1 MNKDKLKGFAAGVAA
16 SLLVSAAVVPAVAAG
31 VTKTAEL
38 YYNNIKVVIEGK
50 QADLKDA
57 LGNPVEPFAINGT
70 TYLPVRAV
78 ANALDQAVSWDG
90 KTQTV
95 YIGASEEM
103 EQPSVWLK
111 DLDVFV
117 GEEKYVYNVNEV
129 DFGGSLYNNY
139 LTDNV
144 GNVYDNCLALDG
156 DTKYVINGKY
166 EKFKGTFYLYNANIN
181 YNYEHRILVYGD
193 DELLYTSD
201 SMTSGV
207 MPIDFD
213 VDVTNV
219 QVLRIVT
226 QAYLRNQWYTF
237 KSGSLNIDTWSYI
250 NTIMTP
256 IGNAGL
262 YVAQEAEE
270 EATVESET
278 EPVDIEVVAE

>member
-57 LGNPVEPFAINGT
+57 LGNTVEPFAINGT

-111 DLDVFV
+111 DMDVFAGNMLV
-117 GEEKYVYNVNEV
+117 INKSEV
-129 DFGGSLYNNY
+129 EFGGQKYNDY
-139 LTDNV
+139 LTDNA
-144 GNVYDNCLALDG
+144 GNVYENMIYFGGVPSAS
-156 DTKYVINGKY
+156 YIINGKY
-166 EKFKGTFYLYNANIN
+166 SNFKGTLYLAGGNKN
-181 YNYEHRILVYGD
+181 YIGEQRIVVYGD
-193 DELLYTSD
+193 DQMLYVSD
-201 SMTSGV
+201 SVCSGV
-207 MPIDFD
+207 MPIDFN
-213 VDVTNV
+213 VDISNVMVLKIVKQHKKGSSWMDATLVTGYDSF
-219 QVLRIVT
+219 
-226 QAYLRNQWYTF
+226 AY
-237 KSGSLNIDTWSYI
+237 
-250 NTIMTP
+250 

-262 YVAQEAEE
+262 FVPQEGEPAEE
-270 EATVESET
+270 AVET
-278 EPVDIEVVAE
+278 PAE

>member
-95 YIGASEEM
+95 YIGASEVM

-111 DLDVFV
+111 DLETFAGV
-117 GEEKYVYNVNEV
+117 VYPTTKDSVE
-129 DFGGSLYNNY
+129 FGGASYTNY
-139 LTDNV
+139 LTDNT
-144 GNVYDNCLALDG
+144 GYVYDNMLSIKKSASYIL
-156 DTKYVINGKY
+156 NGKY
-166 EKFKGTFYLYNANIN
+166 ETFKGTWYLSN
-181 YNYEHRILVYGD
+181 YAKNDGTKWRVLVYGD
-193 DELLYTSD
+193 DVLLHESE
-201 SMTSGV
+201 SMMAEV
-207 MPIDFD
+207 MPENIS
-213 VDVTNV
+213 VDITNV
-219 QVLRIVT
+219 MVMKLVVQ
-226 QAYLRNQWYTF
+226 YWD
-237 KSGSLNIDTWSYI
+237 GSKWTELNANSHSALL
-250 NTIMTP
+250 
-256 IGNAGL
+256 GNAGL

-270 EATVESET
+270 EAPVESET
-278 EPVDIEVVAE
+278 EPVDTEVVAE

>member
-111 DLDVFV
+111 DLDVFAGDV
-117 GEEKYVYNVNEV
+117 GVKTKDSVE
-129 DFGGSLYNNY
+129 FGGTYYNKY
-139 LTDNV
+139 LTDNA
-144 GNVYDNCLALDG
+144 GNVYENYIFLNG
-156 DTKYVINGKY
+156 DASYILNGKY
-166 EKFKGTFYLYNANIN
+166 SNFKGTHYLANGYLN
-181 YNYEHRILVYGD
+181 STTLERIVVYGD
-193 DELLYTSD
+193 DELLYA
-201 SMTSGV
+201 TSGMTKGTMPEDFNIDVSNV
-207 MPIDFD
+207 MVLKI
-213 VDVTNV
+213 VKQRQSMGGEWYSVSGSDVT
-219 QVLRIVT
+219 L
-226 QAYLRNQWYTF
+226 
-237 KSGSLNIDTWSYI
+237 
-250 NTIMTP
+250 

-262 YVAQEAEE
+262 FVPQEGEPAEE
-270 EATVESET
+270 AVET
-278 EPVDIEVVAE
+278 PAE

>member
-1 MNKDKLKGFAAGVAA
+1 MNKDKIKGFAAGVAA
-16 SLLVSAAVVPAVAAG
+16 TLLVSTAVVPAVAAG

-111 DLDVFV
+111 DMDVFA
-117 GEEKYVYNVNEV
+117 GNVRYSNLSDV
-129 DFGGSLYNNY
+129 PFGGNDYNNY
-139 LTDNV
+139 HTDNA
-144 GNVYDNCLALDG
+144 GNVYDNYTMINHDVSYLL
-156 DTKYVINGKY
+156 NGKY
-166 EKFKGTFYLYNANIN
+166 SNFKGTLYLPNSAKN
-181 YNYEHRILVYGD
+181 YLTEQRILIYGD
-193 DELLYTSD
+193 GELLYATD
-201 SMTSGV
+201 SVVKGE
-207 MPIDFD
+207 MPVEFN
-213 VDVTNV
+213 VDVSNV
-219 QVLRIVT
+219 MKLEIVK
-226 QAYLRNQWYTF
+226 QK
-237 KSGSLNIDTWSYI
+237 KSYETWSDAYDWDVYSF
-250 NTIMTP
+250 

-262 YVAQEAEE
+262 FVPQEGEPAEE
-270 EATVESET
+270 AAET
-278 EPVDIEVVAE
+278 PAE

>member
-95 YIGASEEM
+95 YIGASEVM

-111 DLDVFV
+111 DMEVFAGGIYTNSKDAV
-117 GEEKYVYNVNEV
+117 E
-129 DFGGSLYNNY
+129 FGGYQYNNW
-139 LTDNV
+139 LTDNA
-144 GNVYDNCLALDG
+144 GNVYENYIQLKDG
-156 DTKYVINGKY
+156 VSYILNGKY
-166 EKFKGTFYLYNANIN
+166 SNFKGTHYLIN
-181 YNYEHRILVYGD
+181 NYKNTSTKERIVVYGD
-193 DELLYTSD
+193 GELLYATN
-201 SMTSGV
+201 GV
-207 MPIDFD
+207 GREVLPEDFNIDVSNVMVLKIFAQRQSSNGTWYQAD
-213 VDVTNV
+213 YSDVT
-219 QVLRIVT
+219 
-226 QAYLRNQWYTF
+226 A
-237 KSGSLNIDTWSYI
+237 
-250 NTIMTP
+250 

-262 YVAQEAEE
+262 FVPQEGEPAEE
-270 EATVESET
+270 AAET
-278 EPVDIEVVAE
+278 PAE